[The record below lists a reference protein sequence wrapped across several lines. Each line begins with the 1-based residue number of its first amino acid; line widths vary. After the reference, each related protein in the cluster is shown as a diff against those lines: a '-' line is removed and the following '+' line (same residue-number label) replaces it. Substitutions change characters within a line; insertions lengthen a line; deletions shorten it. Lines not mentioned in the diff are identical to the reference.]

1 MTCMARALASSG
13 LTSVIPMATGGWWF
27 SPSRLRDLLAII
39 IPMIEAPNRF
49 NRQRSHQ
56 TGSRSERIRRVPP
69 GTSARSWIIRGVA
82 PMALPP
88 RPLQNND
95 RCTVRSGEAKGL
107 HKGVPTAQARESLV
121 KRSGGKRGQ
130 HGSRIYRDSWC
141 PREQS
146 QGCLAAAAQAQHH
159 HVYRCIW
166 FGEVLNGV

>member
-56 TGSRSERIRRVPP
+56 TGSRSERIRRLET

-82 PMALPP
+82 PIALPP
-88 RPLQNND
+88 MPLQNND
-95 RCTVRSGEAKGL
+95 RKKEKKFCQSFCVILLLMYSQGKPGEKMRREQISMVQEYIEIRG
-107 HKGVPTAQARESLV
+107 ARENNL
-121 KRSGGKRGQ
+121 K
-130 HGSRIYRDSWC
+130 
-141 PREQS
+141 
-146 QGCLAAAAQAQHH
+146 
-159 HVYRCIW
+159 
-166 FGEVLNGV
+166 